1 MKYEYS
7 DNESL
12 ISAYKFCLT
21 SIIHSFF
28 PASNFMHVHTLVISA
43 LFLSGLIQLIGCNL
57 SFVKLSLVLYLC
69 ILTTSKVKPPTL
81 FFLSPSHSLQ
91 MQDMNIIFF
100 FYSLCFSPQYAA
112 WLVMWMTWN
121 VFIICFYL
129 EVGDLSRV
137 RKLFL
142 GLFLR
147 LHSSVSYPNS
157 ENARIRLAVFCIF
170 LIVDKSHEETKPTMS
185 WSY

>member
-81 FFLSPSHSLQ
+81 FFSLSITLAPNARHEH
-91 MQDMNIIFF
+91 NFF
-100 FYSLCFSPQYAA
+100 FLFP
-112 WLVMWMTWN
+112 
-121 VFIICFYL
+121 
-129 EVGDLSRV
+129 
-137 RKLFL
+137 LFL
-142 GLFLR
+142 SAVRSLAGHVDDLECFHHLFLPGGWR
-147 LHSSVSYPNS
+147 SVQSKKTFPWIISAFTFKCLLPKFRECQNKAGSVLHFSYC
-157 ENARIRLAVFCIF
+157 R
-170 LIVDKSHEETKPTMS
+170 
-185 WSY
+185 